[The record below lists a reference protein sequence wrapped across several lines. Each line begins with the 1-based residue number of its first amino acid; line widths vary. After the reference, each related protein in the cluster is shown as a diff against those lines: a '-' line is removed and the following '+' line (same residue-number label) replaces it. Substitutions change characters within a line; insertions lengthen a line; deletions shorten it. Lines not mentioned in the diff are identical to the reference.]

1 MTKTNLVEIVVGKT
15 ELKKCD
21 VEATVNA
28 VLAAIEEAL
37 VAGEKVQLTGFGTF
51 EIREN
56 KEREGRNPAT
66 GEKITIAASKTPTF
80 SAGKSLKDAVNA

>member
-1 MTKTNLVEIVVGKT
+1 MTKTNLIETVVEKT

-21 VEATVNA
+21 VEKTVNA

-37 VAGEKVQLTGFGTF
+37 VAGDKVQLTGFGTF

>member
-1 MTKTNLVEIVVGKT
+1 MTKTNLIEIVAAKT

-21 VEATVNA
+21 AEKAINA
-28 VLAAIEEAL
+28 VLAAIEESL
-37 VAGEKVQLTGFGTF
+37 VAGEKVQITGFGTF

-56 KEREGRNPAT
+56 KEREGRNPQT

-80 SAGKSLKDAVNA
+80 SAGKTLKDAVNA

>member
-1 MTKTNLVEIVVGKT
+1 MTKTNLIEIVAEKT
-15 ELKKCD
+15 EFKKCD
-21 VEATVNA
+21 AEKAVNA

-37 VAGEKVQLTGFGTF
+37 AAGEKIQITGFGTF

-56 KEREGRNPAT
+56 KEHEGRNPKT
-66 GEKITIAASKTPTF
+66 GEKIMIAASKVPTF

>member
-1 MTKTNLVEIVVGKT
+1 MTKTNLIEIVAEKT
-15 ELKKCD
+15 EFKKCD
-21 VEATVNA
+21 AEKAVNA

-37 VAGEKVQLTGFGTF
+37 AAGEKIQITGFGTF

-56 KEREGRNPAT
+56 KEREGRNPKT
-66 GEKITIAASKTPTF
+66 GEKIMIAASKVPTF